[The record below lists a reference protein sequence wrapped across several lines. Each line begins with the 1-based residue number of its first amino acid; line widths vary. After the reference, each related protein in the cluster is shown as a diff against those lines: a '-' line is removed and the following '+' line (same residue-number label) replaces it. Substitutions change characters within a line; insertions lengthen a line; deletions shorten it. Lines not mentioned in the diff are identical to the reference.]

1 VQGFF
6 GKIPSLGD
14 FVTRDLPREFLD
26 TWDEWL
32 QQSVADS
39 KSALGD
45 AWLDTYLTSPI
56 WRFVLLP
63 GVCGERG
70 WAGIMTPSVDRV
82 GRYFPLTFASSL
94 GDEVQPFQVLDNAVD
109 WFTAAESLA
118 LTVLHEDHVDVDTL
132 QSSVKGLDNAVMLGD
147 GSDGP
152 VLEGGEWG
160 LRLSGVTD
168 RNVSS
173 TVCHELVSF
182 QVGSYSIW
190 WTPGSD
196 DLESMG
202 LVSPDLPKPQCFSR
216 FLEGSW
222 GESADMTAPEEE
234 LEVIA
239 PTGESA

>member
-1 VQGFF
+1 MQGFF

-26 TWDEWL
+26 IWDEWL
-32 QQSVADS
+32 QRSVAES
-39 KSALGD
+39 KVALGD
-45 AWLDTYLTSPI
+45 AWLNTYLTSPI

-63 GVCGERG
+63 GVCGEQG

-94 GDEVQPFQVLDNAVD
+94 GDGVHPFQVVETAVD
-109 WFTAAESLA
+109 WFASAESLA
-118 LTVLHEDHVDVDTL
+118 LTVLHEDRVDVDTL
-132 QSSVKGLDNAVMLGD
+132 QSSVQALNNTVILGD
-147 GSDGP
+147 GNAGP
-152 VLEGGEWG
+152 TLEGGEWG
-160 LRLSGVTD
+160 LRLAGITD
-168 RNVSS
+168 RTVAS
-173 TVCHELVSF
+173 TVCHELVRF
-182 QVGSYSIW
+182 QVGPYSIW

-202 LVSPDLPKPQCFSR
+202 LVSPNLPSPQCFVR

-222 GESADMTAPEEE
+222 GESAEVTAPEAARNET
-234 LEVIA
+234 A